1 MRFAGAWTQTE
12 QRLNG
17 RICQRKARRSM
28 VQTELVDFVVNVRQ
42 FVIGKKKGR
51 IALHCVVEQLYSF
64 EKIFSCLTQDSV
76 VNQRLG
82 VRVMIVRGEVR
93 CGPLLDRRLFA
104 RRDFGLKLRH
114 DFPGNLTFD
123 CEYIRNIAI
132 ITVSPK
138 VAVCPRIDQL
148 SVDAHPAASTLY
160 AAFQHVCHAKRLG
173 DLAQV
178 SLCLNFVLHCRC
190 ATDYFQVR
198 YLGQAGKDFVLH
210 AIREVGV
217 LSLSAQIPEWKNGY
231 ALVGNCS

>member
-1 MRFAGAWTQTE
+1 M
-12 QRLNG
+12 
-17 RICQRKARRSM
+17 I
-28 VQTELVDFVVNVRQ
+28 QTELVDFVVNVRQ

-51 IALHCVVEQLYSF
+51 IALHCFVQQLYSF
-64 EKIFSCLTQDSV
+64 EKIFPCLAQDSV
-76 VNQRLG
+76 VNQRFG
-82 VRVMIVRGEVR
+82 VRIKIVRGDVR
-93 CGPLLDRRLFA
+93 CGLLLDRCFFA
-104 RRDFGLKLRH
+104 RRDFGLKLR
-114 DFPGNLTFD
+114 DNLPGHLAFD
-123 CEYIRNIAI
+123 CEYIGNIAI
-132 ITVSPK
+132 ITVGPK
-138 VAVCPRIDQL
+138 VAVRPRIDQL
-148 SVDAHPAASTLY
+148 SVDTHPAASTLH